1 MNLKSRL
8 YDIIF
13 EADTPKGKAFDIS
26 LMIVI
31 ILSIIFVMLE
41 SVSYISKEYGTL
53 LNIAEWVITII
64 FTFEY
69 ILRLW
74 IVRKPHT
81 YIFSFYGIID
91 LLSILPSYLG
101 LIFIGGQ
108 SLMVIRALR
117 LLRVFRILK
126 ISRYTSE
133 SKTISTALKAS
144 RAKISVF
151 IFAVLMIVI
160 IIGTI
165 MYLVEGESHGFTS
178 IPQSIYWAIIT
189 FCRNCR

>member
-1 MNLKSRL
+1 MSRKSRI

-13 EADTPKGKAFDIS
+13 EADTKEGKSFDIS

-41 SVSYISKEYGTL
+41 SVSSFNEKYGTL
-53 LNIAEWVITII
+53 MTIAEWVITII
-64 FTFEY
+64 FSIEY
-69 ILRLW
+69 ILRIW
-74 IVRKPHT
+74 VVRKPFS
-81 YIFSFYGIID
+81 YIFSFYVIVD

-126 ISRYTSE
+126 IS
-133 SKTISTALKAS
+133 I
-144 RAKISVF
+144 
-151 IFAVLMIVI
+151 
-160 IIGTI
+160 
-165 MYLVEGESHGFTS
+165 
-178 IPQSIYWAIIT
+178 
-189 FCRNCR
+189 N

>member
-1 MNLKSRL
+1 MSRKSRI

-13 EADTPKGKAFDIS
+13 EADTKEGKSFDIS

-41 SVSYISKEYGTL
+41 SVSSFNEKYGTL
-53 LNIAEWVITII
+53 MTIAEWVITII
-64 FTFEY
+64 FSIEY
-69 ILRLW
+69 ILRIW
-74 IVRKPHT
+74 VVRKPFS
-81 YIFSFYGIID
+81 YIFSFYGIVD

-126 ISRYTSE
+126 IS
-133 SKTISTALKAS
+133 I
-144 RAKISVF
+144 
-151 IFAVLMIVI
+151 
-160 IIGTI
+160 
-165 MYLVEGESHGFTS
+165 
-178 IPQSIYWAIIT
+178 
-189 FCRNCR
+189 N